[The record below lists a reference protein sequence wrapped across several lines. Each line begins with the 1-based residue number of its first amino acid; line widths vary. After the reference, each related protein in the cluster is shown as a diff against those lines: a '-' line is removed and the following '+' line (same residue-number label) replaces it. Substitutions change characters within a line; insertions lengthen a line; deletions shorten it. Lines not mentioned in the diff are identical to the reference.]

1 MVDLFAYQQLNP
13 QCIFLFLVQAWQA
26 VIKGTEGIASLLQ
39 FSIDGLTTKVMEKI
53 SALIAEK
60 RATRKAYEDERNRLE
75 KEFSRV
81 SSQCD

>member
-1 MVDLFAYQQLNP
+1 MVDLLAYQQLNT
-13 QCIFLFLVQAWQA
+13 QCIFLFLAQAWQA